1 MSEPSCSYGNVV
13 DGLRQL
19 GVCAGAVVEV
29 HGSLSAFGHVEGG
42 ASTIIDAL
50 IDVVTTAGTIVM
62 PAYRVSRPVPLT
74 AEDRAR
80 GVTWKVRKLPHD
92 SSEPSGMGIIADTFR
107 SRADVFCGSDVHR
120 TAAWGRDA
128 RWHCR
133 GYDGLL
139 AVDGT
144 SLLLGVGIDRCS
156 SMHVADHV
164 PVPEIISAY
173 WAASADVQAAYD
185 PHDWDIGCGET
196 PDDAWEKVWRQAD
209 ANGLI
214 CHVQIG
220 AAACHSF
227 RARSVVGIYM
237 EWRKTD
243 PYDLYGVPRPAGSVV
258 DMR

>member
-1 MSEPSCSYGNVV
+1 MPESSCSYGDIV
-13 DGLRQL
+13 DGLRAL

-29 HGSLSAFGHVEGG
+29 HSSLSAFGYVEGG
-42 ASTIIDAL
+42 ASTIIKAL
-50 IDVVTTAGTIVM
+50 TDVVTPEGTIVM
-62 PAYRVSRPVPLT
+62 SAYRVSRPVPLT

-80 GVTWKVRKLPHD
+80 GVTWKVRRLPIE
-92 SSEPSGMGIIADTFR
+92 SLEPSGMGIIADTFR
-107 SRADVFCGSDVHR
+107 SRADVYCGSDIHR

-128 RWHCR
+128 RWHCT

-156 SMHVADHV
+156 SMHAADFI
-164 PVPEIISAY
+164 PIPDAISAY
-173 WAASADVQAAYD
+173 WAAPADVQAAYD
-185 PHDWDIGCGET
+185 PHDWDVGCGET

-209 ANGLI
+209 ADGLI
-214 CHVQIG
+214 RHAQIG
-220 AAACHSF
+220 AAACHHF

-243 PYDLYGVPRPAGSVV
+243 PYGLYGVPRPVGSVG
-258 DMR
+258 DQG